1 MTATLEVIRVGQRP
15 EDMAYERAAMKRAQ
29 AVGVRVRQTLLPA
42 DARPEELVAA
52 LERVNRDDSVHGCL
66 LFRPLPEQ
74 LSAPG
79 LTETLCPEKDVD
91 GMTAAGLGGLM
102 TVERGGFA
110 PCTAAACMEM
120 LRHYRIPLRGKNVTV
135 VGTGRTVGM
144 PLVLLLIQEDATV
157 SACHL
162 QTPPE
167 RRMELCRTADIIISA
182 AGAAGVIDRAHLG
195 RGQTIVDI
203 GLSPGP
209 DGELLGDVD
218 FDAAEPLAAALT
230 PKKGGVGAVTTA
242 VLMAHTVEAAMRK
255 CGLEE

>member
-1 MTATLEVIRVGQRP
+1 MGRIVVSSLIALAQVGITVIPVRVIIPRIIKTPGVPAIVVIRILRTPVL
-15 EDMAYERAAMKRAQ
+15 AA
-29 AVGVRVRQTLLPA
+29 
-42 DARPEELVAA
+42 
-52 LERVNRDDSVHGCL
+52 
-66 LFRPLPEQ
+66 
-74 LSAPG
+74 
-79 LTETLCPEKDVD
+79 
-91 GMTAAGLGGLM
+91 
-102 TVERGGFA
+102 
-110 PCTAAACMEM
+110 
-120 LRHYRIPLRGKNVTV
+120 
-135 VGTGRTVGM
+135 
-144 PLVLLLIQEDATV
+144 
-157 SACHL
+157 
-162 QTPPE
+162 
-167 RRMELCRTADIIISA
+167 SA